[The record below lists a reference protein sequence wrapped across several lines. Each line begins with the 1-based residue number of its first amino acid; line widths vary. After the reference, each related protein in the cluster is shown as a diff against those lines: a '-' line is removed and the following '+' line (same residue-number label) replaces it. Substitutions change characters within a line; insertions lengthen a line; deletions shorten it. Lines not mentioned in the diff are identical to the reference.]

1 MSYILDA
8 LNKSERDRTRKK
20 TPGLNALN
28 YENISTC
35 LKE

>member
-28 YENISTC
+28 DGPDQQG
-35 LKE
+35 